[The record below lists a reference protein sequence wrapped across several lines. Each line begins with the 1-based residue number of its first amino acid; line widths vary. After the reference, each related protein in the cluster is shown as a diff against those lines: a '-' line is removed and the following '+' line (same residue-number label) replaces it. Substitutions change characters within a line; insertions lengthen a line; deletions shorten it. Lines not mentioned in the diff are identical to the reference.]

1 MTTSAEIAAFE
12 LLRKS
17 GFSGEQLARSRVSPE
32 AARDAIFFATG
43 VRIPAGLIEAEMRR
57 ARSNGARR
65 ETAEDAA
72 SDFKRDSLG
81 QYHARMT
88 GKSTAGTSDL
98 YRLIVQRGR

>member
-57 ARSNGARR
+57 ARAGGARR
-65 ETAEDAA
+65 ESVEDAV

-81 QYHARMT
+81 PYHARMT
-88 GKSTAGTSDL
+88 GKSTPGTSDL
-98 YRLIVQRGR
+98 YRLIVQRVR